1 MQFFLQ
7 ASSGDQW
14 MWTLSGYH
22 SKAQDGEGKTSE
34 GRVCGTGEKS
44 TAVGQAQDQLFQAQV
59 RERGGEREGG
69 EERWLK

>member
-1 MQFFLQ
+1 
-7 ASSGDQW
+7 

-44 TAVGQAQDQLFQAQV
+44 PAVGQAQDQLCQAQV
-59 RERGGEREGG
+59 RERRGEREGG
-69 EERWLK
+69 EERWFK